1 MNDDMTTSQIRSIQT
16 LGSVAIIASPV
27 SLVFGGMLL
36 STVALICAL
45 VGRSKLKVLS
55 VAEGVSAEIVQT
67 LRRQNKVALIVSIT
81 ALIINAVFFAFT
93 FNMLMQMMQ
102 SGDYTQLSQ
111 MFGLDPNAAND
122 AANGDAAADI
132 SVWDK

>member
-36 STVALICAL
+36 SAVALICAL

>member
-36 STVALICAL
+36 SAVALICAL

-111 MFGLDPNAAND
+111 MFGLDPNAVND